1 MKNKHDII
9 WLEEVDSTNEE
20 ARRRISDIDNL
31 SVVSAVRQTAG
42 RGQRGNRWQ
51 SADGENLTF
60 SIVLKFGADQLESM
74 AASGQF
80 VISEVAALSVVDFL
94 ARHDIEAKI
103 KWPNDIYVGDK
114 KICGILIENAL
125 KGNCL
130 SHSIVGIGLN
140 VNQTVFDP
148 SLPNPTSMALCHP
161 EHPLYHPDHSRCNP
175 EYSRCHPERSEGS
188 LPFLLNRFMDIFKE
202 YCKHYLNIT
211 GGLARLRTLYLAQ
224 MWKKDVT
231 ARFIDYTDMPSGHID
246 GPVVPTYAGLENNG
260 KEFSGIIRGL
270 SDIGNLLV
278 EDLSDGKVREFGFKE
293 IGYIL

>member
-20 ARRRISDIDNL
+20 ARRRISYIDNL

-42 RGQRGNRWQ
+42 RGQRGNSWQ

-60 SIVLKFGADQLESM
+60 SIVLKFGADQLEPM

-80 VISEVAALSVVDFL
+80 VISEVTALSVVDFL
-94 ARHDIEAKI
+94 AAYDIEAKI
-103 KWPNDIYVGDK
+103 KWPNDIYVGNR
-114 KICGILIENAL
+114 KICGILTENAL

-202 YCKHYLNIT
+202 YSNLYLNT
-211 GGLARLRTLYLAQ
+211 PGDRERLRELYLAH
-224 MWKKDVT
+224 MWKRDVT
-231 ARFIDYTDMPSGHID
+231 ARFADYTGLPSGHID
-246 GPVVPTYAGLENNG
+246 GPVVPIYQGDENHG
-260 KEFSGIIRGL
+260 RVFSGIIRGL

-278 EDLSDGKVREFGFKE
+278 EDLSEGKVREFGFKE

>member
-1 MKNKHDII
+1 MKSKHDII

-31 SVVSAVRQTAG
+31 SVLSAGRQTAG
-42 RGQRGNRWQ
+42 RGQRGNSWL
-51 SADGENLTF
+51 SAENENLTF
-60 SIVLKFGADQLESM
+60 SIVLKFGIERHMTPIRAIDQF
-74 AASGQF
+74 A
-80 VISEVAALSVVDFL
+80 INEVAALSVTDLL
-94 ARHDIEAKI
+94 AAYGIDAQI

-114 KICGILIENAL
+114 KICGILIENSL
-125 KGNCL
+125 RGNNL

-140 VNQTVFDP
+140 VNQTVFDT
-148 SLPNPTSMALCHP
+148 SLPNPTSMALCQT
-161 EHPLYHPDHSRCNP
+161 
-175 EYSRCHPERSEGS
+175 ERSVGS

-231 ARFIDYTDMPSGHID
+231 ARFVDYTDMPSGHID
-246 GPVVPTYAGLENNG
+246 GPIVPTYAGQENNG

-270 SDIGNLLV
+270 SDVGNLLV
-278 EDLSDGKVREFGFKE
+278 EDLSEGKIREFGFKE

>member
-9 WLEEVDSTNEE
+9 WLEEVDSTNDE

-125 KGNCL
+125 KGNFL

-140 VNQTVFDP
+140 VNQTIFDP
-148 SLPNPTSMALCHP
+148 SLPNPTSMALCHT
-161 EHPLYHPDHSRCNP
+161 EHIPRHPD
-175 EYSRCHPERSEGS
+175 RSEGS
-188 LPFLLNRFMDIFKE
+188 LPALLIRFMDIFKE
-202 YCKHYLNIT
+202 YSSLYLNIA
-211 GGLARLRTLYLAQ
+211 GERERLRELYLAH
-224 MWKKDVT
+224 MWKRDVT
-231 ARFIDYTDMPSGHID
+231 ARFSDYTYMLSGHIE
-246 GPVVPTYAGLENNG
+246 GPVDPIYPGDENHG
-260 KEFSGIIRGL
+260 RVFSGIIRGL
-270 SDIGNLLV
+270 SDVGNLLV

>member
-1 MKNKHDII
+1 MKSKHDII
-9 WLEEVDSTNEE
+9 WLEEVDSTNDE

-60 SIVLKFGADQLESM
+60 SIVLKFGADQLEPM

-125 KGNCL
+125 KGNFL

-140 VNQTVFDP
+140 VNQTVFDT

-161 EHPLYHPDHSRCNP
+161 EHFPR
-175 EYSRCHPERSEGS
+175 HPERSEGS
-188 LPFLLNRFMDIFKE
+188 LPPLLNRFMDIFKE
-202 YCKHYLNIT
+202 YSNRYMNIT
-211 GGLARLRTLYLAQ
+211 GNRARLRELYLAK
-224 MWKKDVT
+224 MWKIDVT
-231 ARFIDYTDMPSGHID
+231 ARFYDFTDLPSGHID
-246 GPVVPTYAGLENNG
+246 GPVVPIYPGDENHG
-260 KEFSGIIRGL
+260 RVFSGIIRGL